1 MPDKE
6 IFSRNKNKYDMDPML
21 VPFKRK
27 KKENK
32 KKETRQYTH
41 SVENARSSHFQL
53 TQHSYPLV
61 NLQRFGS
68 MTNWKQIG
76 CEQKNRRQT
85 LQRSD
90 KLQP

>member
-1 MPDKE
+1 
-6 IFSRNKNKYDMDPML
+6 MDPML

-27 KKENK
+27 KKEKK

-53 TQHSYPLV
+53 TQHSYRHV
-61 NLQRFGS
+61 NRQRLGS

-76 CEQKNRRQT
+76 CERKNRRQT
-85 LQRSD
+85 LQRPH